1 MNQIDLEF
9 LYNDQLALGSV
20 EKLLPVL
27 PESLNKTINVL
38 RTIRFHFLINNLN
51 GDIIPVNHICHT
63 LKNAGMP
70 LPVARSIEAI
80 FIEQFCQLHSISF
93 DLLIDMELSILKKFL
108 LKEINI

>member
-9 LYNDQLALGSV
+9 LYNNQLALDSV
-20 EKLLPVL
+20 EKLLPTL
-27 PESLNKTINVL
+27 PESMIKAINVF
-38 RTIRFHFLINNLN
+38 RTIRSYLLIKNLN
-51 GDIIPVNHICHT
+51 GDIIPINHICHM
-63 LKNAGMP
+63 LKDAGIP

-93 DLLIDMELSILKKFL
+93 NLLIDMELSILKKFL